1 MKTATPGPL
10 VHLYETA
17 LPLEIAEPELGPNQL
32 FSIET
37 ESLVVAEA
45 AVVRIV
51 SVADAEEAAVVAIVV
66 LAGSLGP

>member
-1 MKTATPGPL
+1 MKTATSGPL
-10 VHLYETA
+10 VHLYETV
-17 LPLEIAEPELGPNQL
+17 LPLGIAEPELGPNQL